1 MCACGCAA
9 SSLSTKQNFEFCQAL
24 LNLFLKVNCLVAD
37 CLRAHSSCDCPVCVR
52 AGACRVDRARLR
64 AAGQGVPQCAFTATQ
79 LLNVCLS
86 QVAALAELQK
96 TVWRKLEAYFH
107 SNLCLV
113 GHFSKTQ

>member
-1 MCACGCAA
+1 MPATR
-9 SSLSTKQNFEFCQAL
+9 LFIAL
-24 LNLFLKVNCLVAD
+24 LT
-37 CLRAHSSCDCPVCVR
+37 VR
-52 AGACRVDRARLR
+52 
-64 AAGQGVPQCAFTATQ
+64 
-79 LLNVCLS
+79 LS